1 VIKKRRKG
9 NRNLIPAWQMPAD
22 PVKAV
27 FWFLF
32 WFLRL
37 LVNFFWLPILA
48 MVVIEIFLNWSS
60 AGGVFS
66 GIVAGVVTLL
76 VGLVIWALLYG
87 VVFFL
92 NIGTTLSRV
101 ISDVGSIQKNFS
113 VRNSL
118 NPFNESDSESEQNV
132 VEGTITDL
140 EEERRKRR
148 QSE

>member
-1 VIKKRRKG
+1 
-9 NRNLIPAWQMPAD
+9 MPSD

-27 FWFLF
+27 FWFMF

-48 MVVIEIFLNWSS
+48 MVSIETFLNWSS
-60 AGGVFS
+60 AGGALS
-66 GIVAGVVTLL
+66 AIVAGIVTLL
-76 VGLVIWALLYG
+76 IGLTIWAVLYG

-101 ISDVGSIQKNFS
+101 ISDVSSVQKSFS
-113 VRNSL
+113 ARNPL
-118 NPFNESDSESEQNV
+118 YPFNDSEPEQNV

-140 EEERRKRR
+140 DEERRKRR

>member
-1 VIKKRRKG
+1 VIKKRLK
-9 NRNLIPAWQMPAD
+9 RNLIPPWQMPSD

-27 FWFLF
+27 FWFMF

-48 MVVIEIFLNWSS
+48 MVIVETLLNWSS
-60 AGGVFS
+60 AGS
-66 GIVAGVVTLL
+66 SIVAGIVTLL
-76 VGLVIWALLYG
+76 IGLTIWAVLCG

-101 ISDVGSIQKNFS
+101 ISDVNSVQKSFS
-113 VRNSL
+113 ARSSL
-118 NPFNESDSESEQNV
+118 YPFNDSEPEQNV

-140 EEERRKRR
+140 DEERRKRR

>member
-1 VIKKRRKG
+1 
-9 NRNLIPAWQMPAD
+9 MPSD

-37 LVNFFWLPILA
+37 LVNFFWVPILA
-48 MVVIEIFLNWSS
+48 MVIIEAFLNWNS
-60 AGGVFS
+60 AGGTS
-66 GIVAGVVTLL
+66 SAIVAGIVTLL
-76 VGLVIWALLYG
+76 IGLAIWAALYG

-92 NIGTTLSRV
+92 NIGTTLSRA
-101 ISDVGSIQKNFS
+101 ISDVNSVQKGFS
-113 VRNSL
+113 PRRPLYPL
-118 NPFNESDSESEQNV
+118 NDSEPEQNV

-140 EEERRKRR
+140 DEERRKRR

>member
-1 VIKKRRKG
+1 
-9 NRNLIPAWQMPAD
+9 MPSD
-22 PVKAV
+22 PVRAV

-48 MVVIEIFLNWSS
+48 MVLIETFLNWSS
-60 AGGVFS
+60 AGGVLS
-66 GIVAGVVTLL
+66 GIVAGIVTLL
-76 VGLVIWALLYG
+76 IGLLLWALLYG

-92 NIGTTLSRV
+92 NIGKTVSHV
-101 ISDVGSIQKNFS
+101 ISDVNSIQKGFS
-113 VRNSL
+113 TR
-118 NPFNESDSESEQNV
+118 NPFYSFNDSSSESEQNV

>member
-1 VIKKRRKG
+1 MIKKRHK
-9 NRNLIPAWQMPAD
+9 RNLIPLWEMPSD

-27 FWFLF
+27 FWFMF

-48 MVVIEIFLNWSS
+48 MVIIETFLNWNS
-60 AGGVFS
+60 AGGPPS
-66 GIVAGVVTLL
+66 AIVAGIVTFL
-76 VGLVIWALLYG
+76 VGLTIWALLYG

-92 NIGTTLSRV
+92 NIGTTVSHV
-101 ISDVGSIQKNFS
+101 ISDVNSIQKSFS
-113 VRNSL
+113 NRSPL
-118 NPFNESDSESEQNV
+118 HPFNDSGSEQNI

>member
-9 NRNLIPAWQMPAD
+9 NLIPVWQMPSD

-27 FWFLF
+27 FWFLS

-37 LVNFFWLPILA
+37 LVNFFWLPILV
-48 MVVIEIFLNWSS
+48 MVVIETFLNWSS
-60 AGGVFS
+60 AGGVPA

-76 VGLVIWALLYG
+76 IGLLIWALLYG

-92 NIGTTLSRV
+92 NIGTKLSHV
-101 ISDVGSIQKNFS
+101 IADVNSIQKNFS

-118 NPFNESDSESEQNV
+118 NPFNESASESEQNV

>member
-1 VIKKRRKG
+1 
-9 NRNLIPAWQMPAD
+9 MPSD

-48 MVVIEIFLNWSS
+48 MVILELVLNWS
-60 AGGVFS
+60 GGVS
-66 GIVAGVVTLL
+66 AAIVAGIVTLL
-76 VGLVIWALLYG
+76 IGLVIWASLYG
-87 VVFFL
+87 VTFFL
-92 NIGTTLSRV
+92 NVGTTVSRV
-101 ISDVGSIQKNFS
+101 LSDVNSIQKGFS
-113 VRNSL
+113 ARSSL
-118 NPFNESDSESEQNV
+118 YSSNDSVPEQNV

-140 EEERRKRR
+140 DEERRKRR

>member
-1 VIKKRRKG
+1 
-9 NRNLIPAWQMPAD
+9 MPSD

-27 FWFLF
+27 FWFMY

-48 MVVIEIFLNWSS
+48 MVVLETLLNWSS
-60 AGGVFS
+60 AGGALS
-66 GIVAGVVTLL
+66 AIVAAVVTLL
-76 VGLVIWALLYG
+76 IGLAIWAALYG
-87 VVFFL
+87 VVLFL
-92 NIGTTLSRV
+92 NIGTTLSHV
-101 ISDVGSIQKNFS
+101 ISDVNSIQKSFS
-113 VRNSL
+113 ARSPL
-118 NPFNESDSESEQNV
+118 YSEPEQNI

>member
-1 VIKKRRKG
+1 MIKKRLK
-9 NRNLIPAWQMPAD
+9 RNLIPLWQMPSD

-27 FWFLF
+27 FWFMF

-48 MVVIEIFLNWSS
+48 MVIVETLLNWNS
-60 AGGVFS
+60 AGS
-66 GIVAGVVTLL
+66 AIVAGIVTLL
-76 VGLVIWALLYG
+76 IGLTIWAVLCG

-101 ISDVGSIQKNFS
+101 ISDVNSVQKSFS
-113 VRNSL
+113 ARSSL
-118 NPFNESDSESEQNV
+118 YPFNDSEPEQNV

-140 EEERRKRR
+140 DEERRKRR

>member
-1 VIKKRRKG
+1 MIKKRRK
-9 NRNLIPAWQMPAD
+9 RNLIPSWQMPSD

-48 MVVIEIFLNWSS
+48 MVILELVLNWS
-60 AGGVFS
+60 GGVS
-66 GIVAGVVTLL
+66 AAIVAGIVTLL
-76 VGLVIWALLYG
+76 IGLVIWASLYG
-87 VVFFL
+87 VTFFL
-92 NIGTTLSRV
+92 NVGTTVSRV
-101 ISDVGSIQKNFS
+101 LSDVNSIQKGFS
-113 VRNSL
+113 ARSSL
-118 NPFNESDSESEQNV
+118 YSSNDSVPEQNV

-140 EEERRKRR
+140 DEERRKRR

>member
-1 VIKKRRKG
+1 
-9 NRNLIPAWQMPAD
+9 MPSD

-48 MVVIEIFLNWSS
+48 MIILELVLNWS
-60 AGGVFS
+60 GGVS
-66 GIVAGVVTLL
+66 AAIVAGIVTLL
-76 VGLVIWALLYG
+76 IGLVIWAGLYG
-87 VVFFL
+87 VTFFL
-92 NIGTTLSRV
+92 NVGTTVSRV
-101 ISDVGSIQKNFS
+101 LSDVNSIQKGFS
-113 VRNSL
+113 TRSSL
-118 NPFNESDSESEQNV
+118 YPFNDSPPEQNV

-140 EEERRKRR
+140 DEERRKRR